1 MDVDEVIA
9 HLLVTEGFSSI
20 EEISMVSS
28 SDLSSVEGFDEGLS
42 NELISRAKTYL
53 EKEKKENLNLLKE
66 SGMEEYLLNQNL
78 LSTHQ
83 LIKLKDNGIITR
95 DGLADL
101 SSDELIDLIKDIDI
115 DKANEIIVE
124 SRKHWFED
132 KEDGRN

>member
-1 MDVDEVIA
+1 
-9 HLLVTEGFSSI
+9 
-20 EEISMVSS
+20 MVSAS
-28 SDLSSVEGFDEGLS
+28 ELSSVEGFDEGLS

-53 EKEKKENLNLLKE
+53 EKEKKENLNLLKQ